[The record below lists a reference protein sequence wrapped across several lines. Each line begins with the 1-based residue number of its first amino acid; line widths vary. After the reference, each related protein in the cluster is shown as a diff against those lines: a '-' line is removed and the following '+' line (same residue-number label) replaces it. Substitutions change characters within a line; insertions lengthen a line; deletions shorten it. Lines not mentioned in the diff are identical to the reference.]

1 MGVTSSA
8 HSRRAAFSLV
18 ELLIVIGIISVLIA
32 MLLPA
37 LNAVREQSRKTVCK
51 TQLQQIGYAM
61 RMYLNNNKD
70 RYPLAPALPSVN
82 PNDDPTLSQCLA
94 TYIGETTQ
102 NGTGDGLRIFR
113 CPDDNTVYPVEQT
126 SYFYYAD
133 LGLMP
138 WQQTLLGQVYHDV
151 TQVPCLWD
159 ADKYHGGSVPYNWLY
174 LDGHVDQFLSAG
186 TN

>member
-1 MGVTSSA
+1 MAVTSP
-8 HSRRAAFSLV
+8 RRPAFTLV
-18 ELLIVIGIISVLIA
+18 ELLVVIGIIAVLAA

-37 LNAVREQSRKTVCK
+37 ASAVREQSRKTLCK
-51 TQLQQIGYAM
+51 TQMQQIGYAM

-70 RYPLAPALPSVN
+70 RYPLSPALPSVN
-82 PNDDPTLSQCLA
+82 PNNYPTLSESLA
-94 TYIGETTQ
+94 TYIGETTPS
-102 NGTGDGLRIFR
+102 GSGDGLRVFR
-113 CPDDNTVYPVEQT
+113 CPDDETVYPVEQT

-159 ADKYHGGSVPYNWLY
+159 ADNFHGGSVPFNWLY

-186 TN
+186 TK